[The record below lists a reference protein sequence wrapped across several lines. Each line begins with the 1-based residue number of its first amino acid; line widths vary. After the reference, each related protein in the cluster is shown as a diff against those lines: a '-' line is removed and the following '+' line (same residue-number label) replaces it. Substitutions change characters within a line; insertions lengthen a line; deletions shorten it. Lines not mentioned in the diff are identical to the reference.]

1 MKVRT
6 GTDIII
12 IIIIR
17 APMAKEHKVTH
28 NNQVSS
34 TTSSKQGLDAH
45 QTNKITLITTQL

>member
-28 NNQVSS
+28 NNQVLAFEDSHL
-34 TTSSKQGLDAH
+34 KY
-45 QTNKITLITTQL
+45 N